1 MENNTEGTSASGTSA
16 QDALEFIKTV
26 ERYVNNK
33 VDQHILDSKSS
44 TRASGTGASG
54 TGASD
59 AMQSES
65 VDKLYEALANAQG
78 DFPNIEPN
86 KQIGH
91 LRSSYASYN
100 AIVKAVAKVLK
111 ANGLSVTHNADIGA
125 DCSILTSVL
134 GHSSG
139 QWTTN
144 KARIIPEKDGM
155 LGYKAAVSGLKRVAF
170 MNLLNITTE
179 DQE

>member
-1 MENNTEGTSASGTSA
+1 MDNEIIENPI
-16 QDALEFIKTV
+16 DALEFIKTV
-26 ERYVNNK
+26 EGYVNNK
-33 VDQHILDSKSS
+33 INQHIIDSVSY
-44 TRASGTGASG
+44 AL
-54 TGASD
+54 
-59 AMQSES
+59 QSAS
-65 VDKLYEALANAQG
+65 VDKLYEALSNAQG
-78 DFPNIEPN
+78 EFPDIEPN

-100 AIVKAVAKVLK
+100 AIVKAVKKVLK
-111 ANGLSVTHNADIGA
+111 ANGLSVTHNADIGK
-125 DCSILTSVL
+125 DCSILTSIL

-139 QWTTN
+139 QWTVN
-144 KARIIPEKDGM
+144 RARIISEKDGM